1 MSLFRL
7 SNCSKFKCLFACMPF
22 LPVIFFMYL
31 CGRSIIKNEE
41 EIDLEN
47 YRRRG
52 ESYGEDYQDQ

>member
-1 MSLFRL
+1 
-7 SNCSKFKCLFACMPF
+7 MPF

-41 EIDLEN
+41 EIDMEN
-47 YRRRG
+47 YRRKG